1 MSRSHWYCF
10 CAYCLGF
17 FLYMCMYVSV
27 CVCVR
32 VSVCVCQC
40 NSGGSKGLPG
50 QIAEAHHLKA
60 PLTEGGRGRHPGQE
74 LKARHPFTSA
84 GRFVGSFPPLSTLLQ
99 GAAGDG
105 LPA

>member
-1 MSRSHWYCF
+1 ME
-10 CAYCLGF
+10 APLTE
-17 FLYMCMYVSV
+17 
-27 CVCVR
+27 
-32 VSVCVCQC
+32 
-40 NSGGSKGLPG
+40 GGRGRHPG
-50 QIAEAHHLKA
+50 QIAEAHHLEAPLTEGGRGRHPGQIAEAHHLEA